1 MENEVNVNNYYQE
14 MTSNLSKKDRLELK
28 KIINLNIPSSI
39 KCILLMKFNSFNDLY
54 NYIFEKL
61 NVDEQKEL
69 LLSLKTYIE
78 EKKEQQISPANLGR

>member
-14 MTSNLSKKDRLELK
+14 MTSNLSEKDRLELK
-28 KIINLNIPSSI
+28 KIINLNIPASI